1 MNNIISL
8 KNTQPEII
16 ENTTSL
22 SDSVHASLSQF
33 FKELDGHCPDNL
45 YDMVLQQV
53 EEPLLRLVMGY
64 VDGNQSRAA
73 ECLGLNRGTLRKKLQ
88 TYNLLK

>member
-1 MNNIISL
+1 MNNIIPL
-8 KNTQPEII
+8 KTLTTDIAP
-16 ENTTSL
+16 TTSL
-22 SDSVHASLSQF
+22 SDSVHVSLKQF
-33 FKELDGHCPDNL
+33 FKDLDGHCPDNL

-53 EEPLLRLVMGY
+53 EEPLLRLVMDY
-64 VDGNQSRAA
+64 VDGNQSKAA

>member
-1 MNNIISL
+1 MNNIIQL
-8 KNTQPEII
+8 KSNQPQNIQS
-16 ENTTSL
+16 NSL
-22 SDSVHASLSQF
+22 SDSVHVSLTQF
-33 FKELDGHCPDNL
+33 FQELDGHCPDNL

-53 EEPLLRLVMGY
+53 EEPLLRLVMAY

>member
-1 MNNIISL
+1 MNNIIQL
-8 KNTQPEII
+8 KSNQPE
-16 ENTTSL
+16 TTQNNSL
-22 SDSVHASLSQF
+22 SDSVHTSLTQF
-33 FKELDGHCPDNL
+33 FQELDGHCPDNL

-53 EEPLLRLVMGY
+53 EEPLLRLVMDY
-64 VDGNQSRAA
+64 VAGNQSRAA

>member
-1 MNNIISL
+1 MNNIIQL
-8 KNTQPEII
+8 KSNQPESTQ
-16 ENTTSL
+16 NNSL
-22 SDSVHASLSQF
+22 SDSVHTPLTQF
-33 FKELDGHCPDNL
+33 FQELDGHCPDNL

-53 EEPLLRLVMGY
+53 EEPLLRLVMDY
-64 VDGNQSRAA
+64 VAGNQSRAA

>member
-1 MNNIISL
+1 MNNIVSL
-8 KNTQPEII
+8 KSAPVENTQ
-16 ENTTSL
+16 TTSL
-22 SDSVHASLSQF
+22 SDSVHTSLLQF
-33 FKELDGHCPDNL
+33 FKDMDGHCPDNL

-53 EEPLLRLVMGY
+53 EEPLLRLVMTY
-64 VDGNQSRAA
+64 VDGNQSKAA

>member
-1 MNNIISL
+1 MNNIIPI
-8 KNTQPEII
+8 KNNQI
-16 ENTTSL
+16 ETVPATSL
-22 SDSVHASLSQF
+22 SDSVHMTLSQF
-33 FKELDGHCPDNL
+33 FQELDGHCPDNL

-53 EEPLLRLVMGY
+53 EEPLLRLVMSY

-88 TYNLLK
+88 AYNLLK

>member
-1 MNNIISL
+1 MNNIIPI
-8 KNTQPEII
+8 KNNQI
-16 ENTTSL
+16 ETIPTTRL
-22 SDSVHASLSQF
+22 SDSVHMTLSQF
-33 FKELDGHCPDNL
+33 FQELDGHCPDNL

-53 EEPLLRLVMGY
+53 EEPLLRLVMSY

>member
-1 MNNIISL
+1 MNNIIPI
-8 KNTQPEII
+8 KTNQI
-16 ENTTSL
+16 ETIPATSL
-22 SDSVHASLSQF
+22 SDSVHMTLSQF
-33 FKELDGHCPDNL
+33 FQELDGHCPDNL

-53 EEPLLRLVMGY
+53 EEPLLRLVMSY

>member
-1 MNNIISL
+1 MNNIIPI
-8 KNTQPEII
+8 KNNQI
-16 ENTTSL
+16 ETIPATSL
-22 SDSVHASLSQF
+22 SDSVHMTLSQF
-33 FKELDGHCPDNL
+33 FQELDGHCPDNL

-53 EEPLLRLVMGY
+53 EEPLLRLVMSY

>member
-1 MNNIISL
+1 MNNIFPL
-8 KNTQPEII
+8 KNNQPETIPG
-16 ENTTSL
+16 NSL
-22 SDSVHASLSQF
+22 SDSVHISLTQF
-33 FKELDGHCPDNL
+33 FQELDGHCPDNL

-53 EEPLLRLVMGY
+53 EEPLLRLVMSY
-64 VDGNQSRAA
+64 VDGNQSKAA

>member
-1 MNNIISL
+1 MNNIIQL
-8 KNTQPEII
+8 KSNQPESTQ
-16 ENTTSL
+16 NNSL
-22 SDSVHASLSQF
+22 SDSVHTSLTQF
-33 FKELDGHCPDNL
+33 FQELDGHCPDNL

-53 EEPLLRLVMGY
+53 EEPLLRLVMDY
-64 VDGNQSRAA
+64 VAGNQSRAA

>member
-1 MNNIISL
+1 MNNIIQL
-8 KNTQPEII
+8 KSNQPESTQ
-16 ENTTSL
+16 NNSL
-22 SDSVHASLSQF
+22 SDSVHTSLTQF
-33 FKELDGHCPDNL
+33 FQELDGHCPDNL

-53 EEPLLRLVMGY
+53 EEPLLRLVMDY
-64 VDGNQSRAA
+64 VSGNQSRAA

>member
-1 MNNIISL
+1 MNNIIPI
-8 KNTQPEII
+8 KNNQI
-16 ENTTSL
+16 ETIPTTSL
-22 SDSVHASLSQF
+22 SDSVHMTLSQF
-33 FKELDGHCPDNL
+33 FQELDGHCPDNL

-53 EEPLLRLVMGY
+53 EEPLLRLVMSY